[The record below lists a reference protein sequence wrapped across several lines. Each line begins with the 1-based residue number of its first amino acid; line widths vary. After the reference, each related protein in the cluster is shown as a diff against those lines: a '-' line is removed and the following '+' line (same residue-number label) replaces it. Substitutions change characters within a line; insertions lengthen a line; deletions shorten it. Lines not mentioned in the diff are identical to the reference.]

1 MFRRILVALDGSPAS
16 ARALQAA
23 VELAVDQRALLLGLH
38 VIDELD
44 WQRMAGSASTRRA
57 CDSYVEALHARV
69 RSVMSETVMTDTG
82 GKSVA
87 HAILEQARVLRADVI
102 VVGTHGRRGLRR
114 LLLGSD
120 AEGVLREARIP
131 VLVVRVPERMPNTR
145 AAIELPKPGVKH
157 GAPRMNP
164 ALRIESS
171 Q

>member
-1 MFRRILVALDGSPAS
+1 
-16 ARALQAA
+16 

-57 CDSYVEALHARV
+57 CDSYVEALRANGHRILDQAEAHARV